1 MPRKHRT
8 NFPDIVQE
16 ESRANIKQK
25 DKILRNMGN
34 KKIVIAWNFF
44 TRDIFDF
51 IHCYNWSHST
61 HFHFA
66 IQLL

>member
-34 KKIVIAWNFF
+34 TKIVIA
-44 TRDIFDF
+44 
-51 IHCYNWSHST
+51 
-61 HFHFA
+61 
-66 IQLL
+66 